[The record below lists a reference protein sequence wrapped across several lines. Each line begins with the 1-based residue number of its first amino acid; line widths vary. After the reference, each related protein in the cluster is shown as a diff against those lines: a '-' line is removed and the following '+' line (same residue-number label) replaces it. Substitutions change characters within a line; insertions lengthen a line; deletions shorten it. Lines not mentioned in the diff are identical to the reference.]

1 MDYENSAGSSL
12 SEGIEDEY
20 DFEHSYEKSDEI
32 YIESRMNNS
41 HTDEED
47 EFTHIRSSRENYL
60 TSRDKYNRSFS
71 RLDFLNAE
79 PVTNPFIHHKLKP
92 EQFEQLQEFYNS
104 NKSSNG
110 LLCVK
115 LLNYLLTS
123 NNFFHNSSY
132 LNE

>member
-1 MDYENSAGSSL
+1 MDYENSAGSSI
-12 SEGIEDEY
+12 SEGIDDY
-20 DFEHSYEKSDEI
+20 YFEHSYEKSDEM

-47 EFTHIRSSRENYL
+47 EFAHVRSSRDDYL

-71 RLDFLNAE
+71 RLDFLNTQ
-79 PVTNPFIHHKLKP
+79 PVTNSVIHHKLKP
-92 EQFEQLQEFYNS
+92 EQFTQLKEFYNS
-104 NKSSNG
+104 NKSANG

-123 NNFFHNSSY
+123 KFFDT
-132 LNE
+132 